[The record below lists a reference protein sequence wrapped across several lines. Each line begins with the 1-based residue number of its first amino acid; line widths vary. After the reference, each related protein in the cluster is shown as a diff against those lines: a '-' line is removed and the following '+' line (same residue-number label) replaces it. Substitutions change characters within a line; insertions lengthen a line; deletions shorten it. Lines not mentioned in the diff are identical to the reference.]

1 MGFEE
6 ETAHVQKLF
15 LEGRR
20 EEAVNAVPDAL
31 ADEIS
36 LCGPAGR
43 IRERLDAW
51 VKSPVTQL
59 LAGTR
64 DPTTLKL
71 MADLL
76 L

>member
-6 ETAHVQKLF
+6 EALHVQKLF

-20 EEAVNAVPDAL
+20 DDAAAAVPEEL

-43 IRERLDAW
+43 IRERLEAW
-51 VKSPVTQL
+51 EKSPVTQL
-59 LAGTR
+59 IAGTR
-64 DPTTLKL
+64 DPAALKV
-71 MADLL
+71 MADSLR
-76 L
+76 